1 MQCLYDHLDIMR
13 RGWRA
18 APRSADRVLD
28 ARELVVD
35 EIDEGV
41 KVLEL
46 LGEELG
52 FVALEVN
59 ACCSSSDVG
68 VDGRHG
74 ENEGVDGEEG
84 GDGSF

>member
-1 MQCLYDHLDIMR
+1 M
-13 RGWRA
+13 
-18 APRSADRVLD
+18 
-28 ARELVVD
+28 
-35 EIDEGV
+35 

-59 ACCSSSDVG
+59 ACCGSSDVG
-68 VDGRHG
+68 VDGRHD